1 MTVEGG
7 ARLRRVSAPILCW
20 LALCWLAMGAA
31 AFAGGPRWVTG
42 PPYFST
48 SGVPVAWY
56 TNQLLYFTDP
66 GDLSSY
72 VDHAAA
78 DAMVAAAANVWN
90 VPVSSLVLG
99 YGGSLDEHV
108 SGANVYPGPDGMVF
122 PADVQSSNYQAKQI
136 AVIYDSDG
144 SVTDTLLG
152 SGASDPS
159 GCRQNAV
166 TESVDSIVPAG
177 YIQHALLILNGRC
190 TGPAAE
196 QQLQMQY
203 QLERAFGRVL
213 GLGWSQLNDNVF
225 TGSPQPT
232 AMEALN
238 WPIMHP
244 IDIICGPY
252 TYQCLPQPFTL
263 RADDLSALTLLYPI
277 AQNEA
282 PPGKTDS
289 LYLAHGIIGT
299 VSFPTGQGMEGV
311 NVVLRRWHQFIAL
324 PETWQTVSAVSGALF
339 KGAGG
344 NPVSGTPST
353 ATGSSGSTA
362 LNTEGYYDMARIPM
376 LDGSWDNDV
385 LDLEPINPLYT
396 GQYAVGPYI
405 ANQVEPSG
413 TSPELSTDI
422 MRNYQVSRIL
432 FSPTNGAN
440 SCNTAGDGVE
450 AAPAAVAPQGWWTGS
465 LCAYGHTAWSAL
477 SIKANR
483 SFTIEVTAQDEDGF
497 ATMAKAMPV
506 IGVWNATD
514 ALKTLPSVA
523 SAATAFNGTAYAM
536 TSLTVQSG
544 EANQL
549 RIAIADQRGDGRPDF
564 GYQARVMYA
573 DSISPANV
581 SAEGGTVTITG
592 MGFRAGNV
600 VSVNGIAATVT
611 SWTATS
617 IVATVPSLRALG
629 HTAAI
634 TADVAVTDASTRGT
648 TVMTGALHYAA
659 PLPTLN
665 LVTAP
670 SGTMFVGDTSAVPF
684 AVKALAADG
693 VTPMANELVSFTA
706 SGDGGVQFGA
716 CGGAACNVMTDAS
729 GVASTMV
736 SAVTAGDVTVSAAS
750 AIGTQTA
757 SFAIAARVRTLAP
770 VQSMLYVAAGATF
783 LWMPQVEASDNSAS
797 TAGVAVNWQ
806 AVLGAMTFS
815 PVQSQVNAMGVA
827 ETEASVGPLAAGEQ
841 ATASACAWGTVCAV
855 FAALG
860 VDPADWRIEVVSG
873 AGQSVGAEDV
883 LAPIVL
889 RVTDAAGHAV
899 AGAPVE
905 IHQTIAAWQGP
916 CPDRGRCPVPPDESA
931 QVSSAASDVDGLV
944 TVAPLQLA
952 GAAEVTNFVAAAGTQ
967 GFVSLSLQKQP

>member
-1 MTVEGG
+1 MAFEI
-7 ARLRRVSAPILCW
+7 ALWLRRISELAVWW
-20 LALCWLAMGAA
+20 LVAGTL

-48 SGVPVAWY
+48 SGVPVVWY

-78 DAMVAAAANVWN
+78 DAIVAGAANVWN

-99 YGGSLDEHV
+99 YGGSLAEHV
-108 SGANVYPGPDGMVF
+108 NAANVYPGSDGLVF

-144 SVTDTLLG
+144 SVTDMLLG

-177 YIQHALLILNGRC
+177 YIQHALLVLNGRC
-190 TGPAAE
+190 TGPAPE

-203 QLERAFGRVL
+203 QLMRAFGRIL
-213 GLGWSQLNDNVF
+213 GLGWSQVNDNVF

-232 AMEALN
+232 AIEAMN

-263 RADDLSALTLLYPI
+263 RADDLSALAMLYPI
-277 AQNEA
+277 AQNQA

-289 LYLAHGIIGT
+289 LYLAHEISGT
-299 VSFPTGQGMEGV
+299 VSFSTGQGMQGV
-311 NVVLRRWHQFIAL
+311 NVTVRRWHQFWSL

-344 NPVSGTPST
+344 NPVAGTPSS
-353 ATGSSGSTA
+353 ATGSSGSSS
-362 LNTEGYYDMARIPM
+362 LSTEGSYEMFRIPM
-376 LDGSWDNDV
+376 LDGSWDSDV
-385 LDLEPINPLYT
+385 LDTEPINPLYI

-413 TSPELSTDI
+413 MNAEFDTDI
-422 MRNYQVSRIL
+422 MRSYQVAVRVNL
-432 FSPTNGAN
+432 TRTAAAN
-440 SCNTAGDGVE
+440 SCNTTTDGVE
-450 AAPAAVAPQGWWTGS
+450 AAPAAIASQGWWTGL
-465 LCAYGHTAWSAL
+465 LCAYGHTAWSSL
-477 SIKANR
+477 SIKADR
-483 SFTIEVTAQDEDGF
+483 SFTIEVTAQDENGF
-497 ATMAKAMPV
+497 ATMAKAMPI
-506 IGVWNATD
+506 IGVWNAAD

-523 SAATAFNGTAYAM
+523 SAATAFNGAGYGT
-536 TSLTVQSG
+536 TSLTVQSAQ
-544 EANQL
+544 ANQL

-564 GYQARVMYA
+564 GYQARVLYA

-581 SAEGGTVTITG
+581 SAEGGAVTITG

-600 VSVNGIAATVT
+600 VTVNGVAATVA

-617 IVATVPSLRALG
+617 IVATVPSLRALNRD
-629 HTAAI
+629 TAIVAN
-634 TADVAVTDASTRGT
+634 VAVTDPATGGT
-648 TVMTGALHYAA
+648 TVMGGALSYAA
-659 PLPTLN
+659 PLPSLN

-670 SGTMFVGDTSAVPF
+670 SGTMFIGDTSAVPF

-693 VTPMANELVSFTA
+693 RTPMANQLVSFTA
-706 SGDGGVQFGA
+706 SGDGGVQFEACDGA
-716 CGGAACNVMTDAS
+716 SCDVMTDAS

-736 SAVTAGDVTVSAAS
+736 TALAAGSVTVSAAS
-750 AIGTQTA
+750 TAGAQTA
-757 SFAIAARVRTLAP
+757 SLNIAMRIRTLTAT
-770 VQSMLYVAAGATF
+770 QAMLYVAAGTTF
-783 LWMPQVEASDNSAS
+783 IWTPQVEVSDNSAS
-797 TAGVAVNWQ
+797 TTGVVVNWQ
-806 AVLGAMTFS
+806 PVSGGIIFS
-815 PVQSQVNAMGVA
+815 PGQSQVNGLGVA
-827 ETEASVGPLAAGEQ
+827 ETQASIGPLTSGEQ
-841 ATASACAWGTVCAV
+841 VAASACAWATVCAA
-855 FAALG
+855 FAAQG

-873 AGQSVGAEDV
+873 AGQSVGAESV
-883 LAPIVL
+883 LTPVVL
-889 RVTDAAGHAV
+889 RVTDATGNAV
-899 AGAPVE
+899 AGAPVQ
-905 IHQTIAAWQGP
+905 IHQTIDAWQGP

-931 QVSSAASDVDGLV
+931 QVSSAISDVDGLV
-944 TVAPLQLA
+944 TVVPLQIA
-952 GAAEVTNFVAAAGTQ
+952 GAAEVTNIVAAAGTQ

>member
-1 MTVEGG
+1 MF
-7 ARLRRVSAPILCW
+7 ADAAAWIRRVSAF
-20 LALCWLAMGAA
+20 ALCWLTVGAA

-42 PPYFST
+42 PPYFTT

-56 TNQLLYFTDP
+56 TNQPLYFTDP
-66 GDLSSY
+66 GDLSPY

-78 DAMVAAAANVWN
+78 DAIVAAAANVWN
-90 VPVSSLVLG
+90 VPPSSLVLG
-99 YGGSLDEHV
+99 YGGALDEHV
-108 SGANVYPGPDGMVF
+108 SGSNVYPGPDGLVF

-144 SVTDTLLG
+144 SVTDMLLG
-152 SGASDPS
+152 NGASDPS

-166 TESVDSIVPAG
+166 TESVDSIVPTG

-203 QLERAFGRVL
+203 QLMRAFGRVL

-232 AMEALN
+232 AMEALH

-263 RADDLSALTLLYPI
+263 RADDISALTLLYPI
-277 AQNEA
+277 AQNQA

-289 LYLAHGIIGT
+289 LYLAHEILGF
-299 VSFPTGQGMEGV
+299 VYFPTGQGMQGV
-311 NVVLRRWHQFIAL
+311 NVVLRRWHQFVAL
-324 PETWQTVSAVSGALF
+324 PETWQTVSAVSGAMF

-344 NPVSGTPST
+344 NPVTGTPSG
-353 ATGSSGSTA
+353 ATGSSGSTN
-362 LNTEGYYDMARIPM
+362 LGTEGYYEMFRIPM
-376 LDGSWDNDV
+376 LDGSWDTDI
-385 LDLEPINPLYT
+385 LDTEPINPLYT

-413 TSPELSTDI
+413 VSSELGTDI
-422 MRNYQVSRIL
+422 MRSYQLAIRQNFTPIASG
-432 FSPTNGAN
+432 NN
-440 SCNTAGDGVE
+440 CNTATDGIE
-450 AAPAAVAPQGWWTGS
+450 AAPAAILSQGWWTGT
-465 LCAYGHTAWSAL
+465 LCAYGHTAWSSL

-483 SFTIEVTAQDEDGF
+483 SFTVEVTAQDESGF

-523 SAATAFNGTAYAM
+523 SAATAFNGTAYGM
-536 TSLTVQSG
+536 TSLTVQSTP
-544 EANQL
+544 ANQL

-564 GYQARVMYA
+564 GYQARVLYA

-581 SAEGGTVTITG
+581 SSEGGTVTIAG

-600 VSVNGIAATVT
+600 VSVNGMAATVT
-611 SWTATS
+611 SWTANS

-629 HTAAI
+629 HATAIA
-634 TADVAVTDASTRGT
+634 ANVAVTDPSTRGT
-648 TVMTGALHYAA
+648 TVMTGALNYAA
-659 PLPTLN
+659 PLPSLN

-693 VTPMANELVSFTA
+693 TTPVANQLVSFTA

-716 CGGAACNVMTDAS
+716 CGGPVCSVMTDAL
-729 GVASTMV
+729 GVASTT
-736 SAVTAGDVTVSAAS
+736 VTALAAGTVTVSAAS
-750 AIGTQTA
+750 TIGTQTA
-757 SFAIAARVRTLAP
+757 SFTIATRVRTLIP

-783 LWMPQVEASDNSAS
+783 LWTPQVEASDNSAS
-797 TAGVAVNWQ
+797 TTGVVVNWQ
-806 AVLGAMTFS
+806 VGSGGMVFS
-815 PVQSQVNAMGVA
+815 PAQSQVNVLGVA
-827 ETEASVGPLAAGEQ
+827 ETQASVGPLAAAEQ
-841 ATASACAWGTVCAV
+841 ATASACAWTTVCANFV
-855 FAALG
+855 VQG

-873 AGQSVGAEDV
+873 VGQSVGAEDV
-883 LAPIVL
+883 LAPVVL
-889 RVTDAAGHAV
+889 RVTDSAGHAV

-905 IHQTIAAWQGP
+905 VHQTVGAWQGP

-931 QVSSAASDVDGLV
+931 QVSSATSNASGLL
-944 TVAPLQLA
+944 TVVPLQIA
-952 GAAEVTNFVAAAGTQ
+952 GAAEVTNLVAAAGTQ
-967 GFVSLSLQKQP
+967 GFVSLSLEKQP

>member
-1 MTVEGG
+1 
-7 ARLRRVSAPILCW
+7 
-20 LALCWLAMGAA
+20 
-31 AFAGGPRWVTG
+31 
-42 PPYFST
+42 
-48 SGVPVAWY
+48 VAWY

-90 VPVSSLVLG
+90 APVASLVLG
-99 YGGSLDEHV
+99 YGGPLAEHV
-108 SGANVYPGPDGMVF
+108 SGANVYPGSDGLVF
-122 PADVQSSNYQAKQI
+122 PSDIQSSNYQAKQI

-144 SVTDTLLG
+144 SVTDMLLG

-203 QLERAFGRVL
+203 QLMRAFGRIL
-213 GLGWSQLNDNVF
+213 GLGWSQVNDNVF

-263 RADDLSALTLLYPI
+263 RADDLSGLTLLYPI
-277 AQNEA
+277 AQNQA

-289 LYLAHGIIGT
+289 LYLAHGLNGT
-299 VSFPTGQGMEGV
+299 IAFPTGQGMEGV
-311 NVVLRRWHQFIAL
+311 NVVTRRWHQAITL
-324 PETWQTVSAVSGALF
+324 PETWQTASAVSGALF

-353 ATGSSGSTA
+353 AMGSSGSSS
-362 LNTEGYYDMARIPM
+362 LNFEGYYNIARIPM
-376 LDGSWDNDV
+376 LDGTWDNDV
-385 LDLEPINPLYT
+385 LDMEPINPLYT
-396 GQYAVGPYI
+396 GQYAVGPYT
-405 ANQVEPSG
+405 ANQVQPSG
-413 TSPELSTDI
+413 TSPELSTNI
-422 MRNYQVSRIL
+422 MRTYQVSRIN
-432 FSPTNGAN
+432 FSPTTTAN
-440 SCNTAGDGVE
+440 SCNTTGDGIE
-450 AAPAAVAPQGWWTGS
+450 AAPAAVAPQGWWTGT
-465 LCAYGHTAWSAL
+465 LCAYGHTAWSSL

-483 SFTIEVTAQDEDGF
+483 SFTIEVTAQDENGF

-506 IGVWNATD
+506 LGVWNATD
-514 ALKTLPSVA
+514 AVKTLPSVA
-523 SAATAFNGTAYAM
+523 SAATAFNGTAYGM
-536 TSLTVQSG
+536 TSLTVQSAQ
-544 EANQL
+544 ANNL

-564 GYQARVMYA
+564 GYQARVLYA

-581 SAEGGTVTITG
+581 SAEGGTITIAG
-592 MGFRAGNV
+592 MGFGAGNIV
-600 VSVNGIAATVT
+600 AVNGIVATVT

-617 IVATVPSLRALG
+617 IVATVPSVRALG
-629 HTAAI
+629 QSTAI
-634 TADVAVTDASTRGT
+634 TADVAVTDPSTRGT
-648 TVMTGALHYAA
+648 TVMTAALNYAA
-659 PLPTLN
+659 PLPSLN

-693 VTPMANELVSFTA
+693 RTPVANQLVSFTA

-716 CGGAACNVMTDAS
+716 CGSVICSVMTDAL
-729 GVASTMV
+729 GVASTT
-736 SAVTAGDVTVSAAS
+736 VTALAAGSVTVSAAS
-750 AIGTQTA
+750 TMGTQTA
-757 SFAIAARVRTLAP
+757 SFAVATRVRTLTAA
-770 VQSMLYVAAGATF
+770 QAMLYVAAGATF
-783 LWMPQVEASDNSAS
+783 IWIPEVEASDNSAS
-797 TAGVAVNWQ
+797 TTGVVVNWQ
-806 AVLGAMTFS
+806 ATSGGMIFT
-815 PVQSQVNAMGVA
+815 PVQSQVNTLGVA
-827 ETEASVGPLAAGEQ
+827 ETQASIGPLTAEAQ
-841 ATASACAWGTVCAV
+841 ATASACAWTTVCAN
-855 FAALG
+855 FAVQG

-873 AGQSVGAEDV
+873 AGQAVEAEDA
-883 LAPIVL
+883 LAPVVL

-905 IHQTIAAWQGP
+905 IHQTVSAWQGP

-931 QVSSAASDVDGLV
+931 QVSSATSDASGLL
-944 TVAPLQLA
+944 TVVPLQIA

-967 GFVSLSLQKQP
+967 GFVSLALEKQP

>member
-1 MTVEGG
+1 MMCADAAGW
-7 ARLRRVSAPILCW
+7 LRRISGF
-20 LALCWLAMGAA
+20 ALCWLAVGTA

-56 TNQLLYFTDP
+56 TNHLLYSTDP
-66 GDLSSY
+66 DDLSPY

-78 DAMVAAAANVWN
+78 DAIVAAAANTWN
-90 VPVSSLVLG
+90 VPVASLVLG

-108 SGANVYPGPDGMVF
+108 SGANVYPGSDGLVF
-122 PADVQSSNYQAKQI
+122 PADVQSSNYLAKQI

-144 SVTDTLLG
+144 SVTDMLLG

-203 QLERAFGRVL
+203 QLMRAFGRIL
-213 GLGWSQLNDNVF
+213 GLGWSQVNDNVF

-252 TYQCLPQPFTL
+252 TYQCLPQPFML

-277 AQNEA
+277 ARGQA

-289 LYLAHGIIGT
+289 LYLAHGMIGAVT
-299 VSFPTGQGMEGV
+299 FPTGQGMQGV
-311 NVVLRRWHQFIAL
+311 NVVLRRWHQFVAL

-344 NPVSGTPST
+344 NLVGGTASG
-353 ATGSSGSTA
+353 ATGSSGTSG
-362 LNTEGYYDMARIPM
+362 LGSEGAYNLSRIPM
-376 LDGSWDNDV
+376 LDGTWDNDV

-413 TSPELSTDI
+413 TSAELSTDI
-422 MRNYQVSRIL
+422 MRNYQVSRIN
-432 FSPTNGAN
+432 FSPMGGAN
-440 SCNTAGDGVE
+440 SCNTGADGVE
-450 AAPAAVAPQGWWTGS
+450 AAPAAIVLQGWWTGT
-465 LCAYGHTAWSAL
+465 LCTYGHTAWSSL

-483 SFTIEVTAQDEDGF
+483 SFTVEVTAQDENEF

-523 SAATAFNGTAYAM
+523 SAVAAFNGTAYGM
-536 TSLTVQSG
+536 TSLTAGSTQPD
-544 EANQL
+544 QL

-564 GYQARVMYA
+564 GYQARVLYA

-581 SAEGGTVTITG
+581 SAEGGAITITG
-592 MGFRAGNV
+592 MGFRAGNMV
-600 VSVNGIAATVT
+600 TINGVAATVT
-611 SWTATS
+611 SWTANS
-617 IVATVPSLRALG
+617 IVAAVPTLRALG
-629 HTAAI
+629 FTTAI
-634 TADVAVTDASTRGT
+634 VADVAVTDASTRGT
-648 TVMTGALHYAA
+648 TVMMGALNYAA
-659 PLPTLN
+659 PLPSLN

-670 SGTMFVGDTSAVPF
+670 SGTVFAGDTAAVAF
-684 AVKALAADG
+684 AVKALASDG
-693 VTPMANELVSFTA
+693 RTPVANQLVSFTA
-706 SGDGGVQFGA
+706 SGDGAIQFGA
-716 CGGAACNVMTDAS
+716 CGGTVCSVMTDAS
-729 GVASTMV
+729 GLASTTV
-736 SAVTAGDVTVSAAS
+736 VALAAGAVTISASSAA
-750 AIGTQTA
+750 GPQTA
-757 SFAIAARVRTLAP
+757 SLTIANRVRTLTP
-770 VQSMLYVAAGATF
+770 VQAMLYVAAGANF
-783 LWMPQVEASDNSAS
+783 VWMPQVEASDNSAA
-797 TAGVAVNWQ
+797 TTGVVVNWQ
-806 AVLGAMTFS
+806 PVLGGMVFS
-815 PVQSQVNAMGVA
+815 PTQTQVNALGVA
-827 ETEASVGPLAAGEQ
+827 ETQVSVGPLAAGEQ
-841 ATASACAWGTVCAV
+841 ATASACAWTTTCATFV
-855 FAALG
+855 AQG

-873 AGQSVGAEDV
+873 AGQSVGAADV
-883 LAPIVL
+883 LGPVVL
-889 RVTDAAGHAV
+889 RVTDTAGDAV
-899 AGAPVE
+899 AGAVVE
-905 IHQTIAAWQGP
+905 FHQTVDAWQAP
-916 CPDRGRCPVPPDESA
+916 CPDRGRCPVPPDQSA
-931 QVSSAASDVDGLV
+931 QVSSATSDASGAV

-952 GAAEVTNFVAAAGTQ
+952 GVAEVTNLVAAAGTQ

>member
-1 MTVEGG
+1 MFADAAGW
-7 ARLRRVSAPILCW
+7 LRRMAAF
-20 LALCWLAMGAA
+20 ALCWLAVGVA

-56 TNQLLYFTDP
+56 TNHLLYFTDP
-66 GDLSSY
+66 GDLSPY

-78 DAMVAAAANVWN
+78 DAMVAAAANTWD
-90 VPVSSLVLG
+90 VPVASLVLG
-99 YGGSLDEHV
+99 YGGSLVEHI
-108 SGANVYPGPDGMVF
+108 SGANVYPGPDGLVF
-122 PADVQSSNYQAKQI
+122 PADVQSSNYLSKQI

-144 SVTDTLLG
+144 SVTDMLLG
-152 SGASDPS
+152 SGASDRS

-190 TGPAAE
+190 TGPAPE

-203 QLERAFGRVL
+203 QLMRAFGRIL
-213 GLGWSQLNDNVF
+213 GLGWSQVNDNVF

-244 IDIICGPY
+244 IDIICGLY

-263 RADDLSALTLLYPI
+263 RADDLSTLTLLYPI
-277 AQNEA
+277 ARGQA

-289 LYLAHGIIGT
+289 LYLAHGIFGT
-299 VSFPTGQGMEGV
+299 VVFPTRQGMQGV
-311 NVVLRRWHQFIAL
+311 NVVLRRWHQFVAL

-344 NPVSGTPST
+344 NPVAGTPSS
-353 ATGSSGSTA
+353 ATGSGGSSS
-362 LNTEGYYDMARIPM
+362 LGSEGAYNLSRIPM
-376 LDGSWDNDV
+376 LDGTWDNDV

-422 MRNYQVSRIL
+422 MRNYQMSPIN

-440 SCNTAGDGVE
+440 SCNTTGDGVE
-450 AAPAAVAPQGWWTGS
+450 AAPAAIAPQGWWTGK
-465 LCAYGHTAWSAL
+465 LCAYGHTAWLSL

-483 SFTIEVTAQDEDGF
+483 SFTVEVTAQDEDGF

-523 SAATAFNGTAYAM
+523 SAATAFNGTAYGM
-536 TSLTVQSG
+536 TSLTVGSTQPD
-544 EANQL
+544 QL

-564 GYQARVMYA
+564 GYQARVLYA
-573 DSISPANV
+573 DSISPASV

-592 MGFRAGNV
+592 MGFRTGNV
-600 VSVNGIAATVT
+600 VTVDGIAATVT

-617 IVATVPSLRALG
+617 IMATVPSSRALG
-629 HTAAI
+629 FTTA
-634 TADVAVTDASTRGT
+634 TATDVAVTDPSTRGT
-648 TVMTGALHYAA
+648 TVMTGALDYAA
-659 PLPTLN
+659 PLPSLN
-665 LVTAP
+665 LATAP
-670 SGTMFVGDTSAVPF
+670 SGTVFAGDTAAVPF

-693 VTPMANELVSFTA
+693 VTPVANQLVSFTA
-706 SGDGGVQFGA
+706 SGDGAIQFGA
-716 CGGAACNVMTDAS
+716 CGGTVCVVMTDAA
-729 GVASTMV
+729 GMASTT
-736 SAVTAGDVTVSAAS
+736 VTALAAGAVTVSAAS
-750 AIGTQTA
+750 TAGTQTA
-757 SFAIAARVRTLAP
+757 SFTIATRVRTLTA
-770 VQSMLYVAAGATF
+770 VQAMLYVAAGATF
-783 LWMPQVEASDNSAS
+783 VWTPQVEASDNSAS
-797 TAGVAVNWQ
+797 TMGVVVSWQ
-806 AVLGAMTFS
+806 PVSGGMLFS
-815 PVQSQVNAMGVA
+815 PARSQVNALGVA
-827 ETEASVGPLAAGEQ
+827 GTQVSVGPLAARGQ
-841 ATASACAWGTVCAV
+841 ATASACAWTTVCAN
-855 FAALG
+855 FAAQG

-883 LAPIVL
+883 LAPVVL
-889 RVTDAAGHAV
+889 RVTDTAGHAV

-905 IHQTIAAWQGP
+905 IHQTIDAWQGP

-931 QVSSAASDVDGLV
+931 QVLSARSDASGLV
-944 TVAPLQLA
+944 SVVPLQLA
-952 GAAEVTNFVAAAGTQ
+952 GAAEVTNLVAATGTQ

>member
-1 MTVEGG
+1 MFADVAGG
-7 ARLRRVSAPILCW
+7 LRWFAVF
-20 LALCWLAMGAA
+20 ALCWLAAGAM

-42 PPYFST
+42 APYFST

-66 GDLSSY
+66 GDLSRY

-78 DAMVAAAANVWN
+78 DAIVAAAANAWN
-90 VPVSSLVLG
+90 VPVASLVLG
-99 YGGSLDEHV
+99 YGGALDEHV
-108 SGANVYPGPDGMVF
+108 SEANVYPGPNGLVL
-122 PADVQSSNYQAKQI
+122 PADVQSGNYLAKQI

-144 SVTDTLLG
+144 SVTDMLLG

-190 TGPAAE
+190 TGPAPE

-203 QLERAFGRVL
+203 QLMRAFGRIL
-213 GLGWSQLNDNVF
+213 GLGWSQVNDNVF

-263 RADDLSALTLLYPI
+263 RADDLSALTLLYPVPQGQ
-277 AQNEA
+277 AQ
-282 PPGKTDS
+282 PGKTDS

-299 VSFPTGQGMEGV
+299 VFFPTGQGMQGV
-311 NVVLRRWHQFIAL
+311 NVTLRRWHQYVAF

-344 NPVSGTPST
+344 NPVAGTPSS
-353 ATGSSGSTA
+353 ATGSSGTSY
-362 LNTEGYYDMARIPM
+362 LGSEGAYNMARIPM
-376 LDGSWDNDV
+376 LTGNWDNDV

-413 TSPELSTDI
+413 TSVDISTNL
-422 MRNYQVSRIL
+422 MRSYQVARMN
-432 FSPTNGAN
+432 FSPLGGMN
-440 SCNTAGDGVE
+440 SCNSAADGVE
-450 AAPAAVAPQGWWTGS
+450 AAPAAIGQQGWWTGT
-465 LCAYGHTAWSAL
+465 LCAYGHTAWSSL

-483 SFTIEVTAQDEDGF
+483 SLTIEVTAQDEDGF
-497 ATMAKAMPV
+497 ATAAKAMPV

-523 SAATAFNGTAYAM
+523 SVVTAFNGTAYGM
-536 TSLTVQSG
+536 TSLTVAS
-544 EANQL
+544 ALPAQL

-564 GYQARVMYA
+564 GYQARVLYA
-573 DSISPANV
+573 DSISPASV
-581 SAEGGTVTITG
+581 SADGGTVTIAG
-592 MGFRAGNV
+592 MGFRAGNMV
-600 VSVNGIAATVT
+600 TVNGVPAAVT

-617 IVATVPSLRALG
+617 IVATVPSSRTLG
-629 HTAAI
+629 FTTAIA
-634 TADVAVTDASTRGT
+634 ADVTVTDASTRGS
-648 TVMTGALHYAA
+648 TVMTGALNYTA
-659 PLPTLN
+659 PLPSLN

-670 SGTMFVGDTSAVPF
+670 SGTVFAGDTAAVPF

-693 VTPMANELVSFTA
+693 TTPVANQLVSFTA
-706 SGDGGVQFGA
+706 GGGGSVQFGA
-716 CGGAACNVMTDAS
+716 CGGAVCSGITDSS
-729 GVASTMV
+729 GVASTTV
-736 SAVTAGDVTVSAAS
+736 LALAAGAVTVSASSTA
-750 AIGTQTA
+750 GTQTA
-757 SFAIAARVRTLAP
+757 SFTIETRVRTLTP
-770 VQSMLYVAAGATF
+770 VQATLYVAAGATF
-783 LWMPQVEASDNSAS
+783 VWKPQVVASDNSAA
-797 TAGVAVNWQ
+797 TTGVLVNWQ
-806 AVLGAMTFS
+806 PVSGAMSFS
-815 PVQSQVNAMGVA
+815 PAQSQVNAMGVT
-827 ETEASVGPLAAGEQ
+827 ETQASIGPLAAGELE
-841 ATASACAWGTVCAV
+841 TASACAWSTVCATI
-855 FAALG
+855 AAQG
-860 VDPADWRIEVVSG
+860 VDPSAWRIEVVSG

-883 LAPIVL
+883 LAPVVL
-889 RVTDAAGHAV
+889 RVTDTAGHAV
-899 AGAPVE
+899 AGALVE
-905 IHQTIAAWQGP
+905 IHQAVEAWQGR
-916 CPDRGRCPVPPDESA
+916 CPDRGRCPVPPDDSA
-931 QVSSAASDVDGLV
+931 QVSSATSDGSGLV
-944 TVAPLQLA
+944 SVGPLQLA
-952 GAAEVTNFVAAAGTQ
+952 GAAEVTDIVAATGTQ

>member
-1 MTVEGG
+1 M
-7 ARLRRVSAPILCW
+7 CW
-20 LALCWLAMGAA
+20 LLAGAI

-48 SGVPVAWY
+48 SAVPVAWY

-78 DAMVAAAANVWN
+78 DAIVAAAANAWN
-90 VPVSSLVLG
+90 VPVTSLVLG
-99 YGGSLDEHV
+99 DGGSLAEHV
-108 SGANVYPGPDGMVF
+108 SGANVYPGSDGLVF

-144 SVTDTLLG
+144 SVTDMLLG

-203 QLERAFGRVL
+203 QLMRAFGRIL
-213 GLGWSQLNDNVF
+213 GLGWSQVNDNVF

-263 RADDLSALTLLYPI
+263 RADDLSALTMLYPI
-277 AQNEA
+277 AQNQA

-289 LYLAHGIIGT
+289 LYLAHEIEGY
-299 VSFPTGQGMEGV
+299 VYFPTGQGMQGV
-311 NVVLRRWHQFIAL
+311 NVTVRRWHQFLAL
-324 PETWQTVSAVSGALF
+324 PETWQTASAVSGAMF

-344 NPVSGTPST
+344 NPVTGTPAT
-353 ATGSSGSTA
+353 AAGSSGTA
-362 LNTEGYYDMARIPM
+362 NLVYEGFYEMARIPM
-376 LDGSWDNDV
+376 LDGSWDSDV
-385 LDLEPINPLYT
+385 LDTEPINPLYT
-396 GQYAVGPYI
+396 GQYAVGPYV

-413 TSPELSTDI
+413 ANSEFDTDI
-422 MRNYQVSRIL
+422 MRSYQLVVRQNL
-432 FSPTNGAN
+432 TPAGAAN
-440 SCNTAGDGVE
+440 SCNTATDGVE
-450 AAPAAVAPQGWWTGS
+450 AAPAATAPQGWWMGT
-465 LCAYGHTAWSAL
+465 LCAYGHTAWSSL
-477 SIKANR
+477 SIKADR
-483 SFTIEVTAQDEDGF
+483 SFTIEVTAQDESGF
-497 ATMAKAMPV
+497 STMAKAMPV

-523 SAATAFNGTAYAM
+523 SAATAFNGTAYGT
-536 TSLTVQSG
+536 TSLTVQSAP
-544 EANQL
+544 ANQF

-564 GYQARVMYA
+564 GYQARVLYA
-573 DSISPANV
+573 DSISPSSV
-581 SAEGGTVTITG
+581 SAEGGAVTITG
-592 MGFRAGNV
+592 AGFRVGNAV
-600 VSVNGIAATVT
+600 TVNGVAATVT
-611 SWTATS
+611 SWAATS

-629 HTAAI
+629 HTTAIAANV
-634 TADVAVTDASTRGT
+634 TVTDPSTRGT
-648 TVMTGALHYAA
+648 TMMTGALNYAA
-659 PLPTLN
+659 PLPSLN

-670 SGTMFVGDTSAVPF
+670 SGTVFVGDTSAVPF

-693 VTPMANELVSFTA
+693 RTPMANQLVSFTA
-706 SGDGGVQFGA
+706 SGDGSVQFGA
-716 CGGAACNVMTDAS
+716 CGGSVCNVMTDAS
-729 GVASTMV
+729 GVASTT
-736 SAVTAGDVTVSAAS
+736 VTALAAGSVTVSAAS
-750 AIGTQTA
+750 MAGTQNA
-757 SFAIAARVRTLAP
+757 SFTIATRVRTLAP
-770 VQSMLYVAAGATF
+770 IQGMLYVAAGATF
-783 LWMPQVEASDNSAS
+783 IWTPQVEASDNSAS
-797 TAGVAVNWQ
+797 TVGVVVNWQ
-806 AVLGAMTFS
+806 AVSGGIILS
-815 PVQSQVNAMGVA
+815 PGQSQVNGLGVA
-827 ETEASVGPLAAGEQ
+827 ETQVSIGPLTAGEQ
-841 ATASACAWGTVCAV
+841 ATASACAWTTVCATI
-855 FAALG
+855 AAQG

-873 AGQSVGAEDV
+873 AGQSVGAADV
-883 LAPIVL
+883 LAPVL
-889 RVTDAAGHAV
+889 VRVTDAVGNAV
-899 AGAPVE
+899 AGAVVE
-905 IHQTIAAWQGP
+905 IHQTIDAWQGP

-931 QVSSAASDVDGLV
+931 QVSSAISDANGLV
-944 TVAPLQLA
+944 TVLPLQVV
-952 GAAEVTNFVAAAGTQ
+952 GIAEVTNLVAATGTQ